1 MGIIVAFV
9 IGVGVGAAAVTIWV
23 LTAPGRKED
32 QE

>member
-9 IGVGVGAAAVTIWV
+9 VGAGVGAAAVTISA
-23 LTAPGRKED
+23 LTAPGREEE